1 MIDRALVMKL
11 VCVALVAAV
20 MLPAGTYLFP
30 YLSGELS
37 GTQFQALEAV
47 VSTSLG
53 FGIFALFG

>member
-1 MIDRALVMKL
+1 MIDRALIMKL
-11 VCVALVAAV
+11 MCVALVAAV

-30 YLSGELS
+30 YISGKLS